1 MNMTNVVTVLILTII
16 CGMIAFWL
24 QALLF
29 IVNKKPFLELQPRRV
44 VPWTIYEVTGVALL
58 FLVLD
63 VLAIS
68 ILKET
73 HGLKPGLTID
83 EISASQMCA
92 MMLASSTAR
101 MIVCVLALATL
112 VIRYGANLADL
123 GLTALRS
130 IRVLLTDCRIGVIGF
145 LMLAGPMFIMQ
156 MLLTKWFPSE
166 HPVET
171 LIKKSSEPGVFL
183 VTLFAAVIVAPIA
196 EELFFRLILQ
206 GWLEKLVWRLT
217 HVSSVLPGSD
227 SGADDVAETPRNSTQ
242 NEFPVPDASNPYAS
256 PAAETMSPKV
266 PPGTDGIEQV
276 FPEAEVGK
284 RFANALPIITS
295 ATIFAAMHYGHGP
308 DPIPLFFL
316 AIGLGYIYRR
326 THRILPCIIIHFL
339 VNATSMTMLA
349 AQILE
354 KQ

>member
-1 MNMTNVVTVLILTII
+1 MNMMNVVTVLILTIV

-44 VPWTIYEVTGVALL
+44 VPWTIWEVTGVALL
-58 FLVLD
+58 FLILD

-68 ILKET
+68 LLKET

-83 EISASQMCA
+83 EISASQMGA
-92 MMLASSTAR
+92 MMFASSTAR

-112 VIRYGANLADL
+112 VLRYGANLTDL

-130 IRVLLTDCRIGVIGF
+130 IRVLLTDFRIGVIGF

-183 VTLFAAVIVAPIA
+183 ITLFAAVIVAPIA
-196 EELFFRLILQ
+196 EEMFFRLILQ
-206 GWLEKLVWRLT
+206 GWLEKLVWKLT
-217 HVSSVLPGSD
+217 HND
-227 SGADDVAETPRNSTQ
+227 FGATNSVAESNDAKKPS
-242 NEFPVPDASNPYAS
+242 FPAPDPSNPYATPATESAS
-256 PAAETMSPKV
+256 PNV
-266 PPGTDGIEQV
+266 PPSTDGIEPTL
-276 FPEAEVGK
+276 PEAVAENKFV
-284 RFANALPIITS
+284 NALPIITS

-316 AIGLGYIYRR
+316 AVGLGYIYRR